1 ATNNVDFAIHRFFP
15 IPLRESL
22 KLEFR
27 GELYNL
33 FNHPAFAM
41 PGVTLNLPQTGQIT
55 ATSIP
60 NRQAQFG
67 LKLLW

>member
-1 ATNNVDFAIHRFFP
+1 VDLAVHRFFQ
-15 IPLRESL
+15 IPRRERM

-33 FNHPAFAM
+33 FNHPQFAM
-41 PGVTLNLPQTGQIT
+41 PGVTLGQPQTGQIT
-55 ATSIP
+55 ATSVP

-67 LKLLW
+67 LKLFW